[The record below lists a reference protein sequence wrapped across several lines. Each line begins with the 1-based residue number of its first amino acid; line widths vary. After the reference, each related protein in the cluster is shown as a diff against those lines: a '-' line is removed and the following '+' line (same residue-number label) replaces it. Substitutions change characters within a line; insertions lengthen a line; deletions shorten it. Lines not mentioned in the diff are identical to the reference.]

1 MKKSKLFT
9 VSFLL
14 FSSLGLNLNASD
26 SLTKEALGEILFFDK
41 NLSKN
46 KTQSCATCH
55 NPNAGFIDDRENV
68 VSKMASLGDDLKSLG
83 DRQAPTASYAK
94 FSPDFHFN
102 AKKIF

>member
-1 MKKSKLFT
+1 MFT

-55 NPNAGFIDDRENV
+55 NPNAGFIDDRE
-68 VSKMASLGDDLKSLG
+68 KKKKKKKKLCGEEGEEK
-83 DRQAPTASYAK
+83 DRQ
-94 FSPDFHFN
+94 SPPPKN
-102 AKKIF
+102 ANSFF